1 MSSLQIFLA
10 GLNGNEIGNAVEP
23 YVPQSNNIFDI
34 SPAPL
39 NIHGNSRGNMTNM
52 RGMNNMNNR
61 GHIRGG
67 NRGGIQN
74 ARGFPG
80 GFRGS
85 RGRGMPRGAGTPR
98 GRGGF

>member
-1 MSSLQIFLA
+1 
-10 GLNGNEIGNAVEP
+10 
-23 YVPQSNNIFDI
+23 
-34 SPAPL
+34 
-39 NIHGNSRGNMTNM
+39 MTNM

>member
-1 MSSLQIFLA
+1 LSNFLL
-10 GLNGNEIGNAVEP
+10 GLNGNEVGNAVEP

-34 SPAPL
+34 SPSPM
-39 NIHGNSRGNMTNM
+39 NIRGNGRGNM

-67 NRGGIQN
+67 SRGGIQN

-85 RGRGMPRGAGTPR
+85 RGRGMPRGAGTLR
-98 GRGGF
+98 GHGGF

>member
-10 GLNGNEIGNAVEP
+10 GLNGNEVGNAVEP

-34 SPAPL
+34 SPP
-39 NIHGNSRGNMTNM
+39 NIRGNNRGNM
-52 RGMNNMNNR
+52 RGMNNR

-67 NRGGIQN
+67 SRGGIQN